1 MLLQL
6 EALQFY
12 YVGTNE
18 TEDVDID
25 DFYDGV
31 SLYALLTI
39 TIGRFRE
46 VNEGR
51 APPPPPYIFFELLTT
66 GIGII
71 VHICECMQSL
81 ADGRGLSENTGREYD
96 GPNGKT

>member
-1 MLLQL
+1 MMLQL

-31 SLYALLTI
+31 SLYAL
-39 TIGRFRE
+39 
-46 VNEGR
+46 
-51 APPPPPYIFFELLTT
+51 PSP
-66 GIGII
+66 
-71 VHICECMQSL
+71 L
-81 ADGRGLSENTGREYD
+81 ADFE
-96 GPNGKT
+96 K